1 MASTPGWRSSSAH
14 YKECS
19 TPHLTV
25 AIVAAV
31 TFALMFLF
39 DWPWLGAA
47 VVVLSGIAWILLKLN
62 RGESRPQSDP

>member
-1 MASTPGWRSSSAH
+1 VAILIGALQ
-14 YKECS
+14 ECS
-19 TPHLTV
+19 TPHLIA

>member
-1 MASTPGWRSSSAH
+1 VAILIGALQRMQ
-14 YKECS
+14 
-19 TPHLTV
+19 HLTA